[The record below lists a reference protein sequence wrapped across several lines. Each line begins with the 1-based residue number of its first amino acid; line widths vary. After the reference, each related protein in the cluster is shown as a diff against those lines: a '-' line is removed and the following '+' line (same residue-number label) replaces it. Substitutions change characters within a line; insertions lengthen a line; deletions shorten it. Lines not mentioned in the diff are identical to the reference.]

1 MQSIDIERVQ
11 RTFGK
16 VAIQKEAVA
25 AQFYDRLFELD
36 SSLRPLFKSDI
47 RAQGEKLMSTLA
59 VAVRN
64 LRTPELIRDSIVKMG
79 QRHRGYGVRDQD
91 YDTVA
96 AALLWT
102 LEKNLGADFT
112 PEVRKSWTEVYLLVA
127 GLMKAA

>member
-1 MQSIDIERVQ
+1 MDVIEIEKVQ

-16 VAIQKEAVA
+16 VALQKEEAA
-25 AQFYDRLFELD
+25 AQFYRKLFELD
-36 SSLRPLFKSDI
+36 PGLRPLFKGDI
-47 RAQGEKLMSTLA
+47 AKQGEKLMSTLA

-64 LRTPELIRDSIVKMG
+64 LKTPDAIKDTVVKMG
-79 QRHRGYGVRDQD
+79 QRHRGYGVRDKD

-102 LEKNLGADFT
+102 LESNLGADWT
-112 PEVRKSWTEVYLLVA
+112 PDVKQAWTKVYVMVA